1 MVWASRWSVA
11 HSIGKFFL
19 CYIILFSS
27 ETSAPGSPGNYL
39 YYNKVYIYIYNKRT
53 RFGVLCFFVS
63 LVKRM
68 VSGFLRFMIIPSRRP
83 TAQRLKELLQQQTVP
98 GWRCWE
104 EANGPKIL
112 SEKNVSDSNSVQ
124 NGNSLSMYQLYLSM
138 KLAS

>member
-39 YYNKVYIYIYNKRT
+39 YYNKVYIYIIKEL
-53 RFGVLCFFVS
+53 VLVFCVFFVS

>member
-1 MVWASRWSVA
+1 MELEDELQRKAKKNEK
-11 HSIGKFFL
+11 HI
-19 CYIILFSS
+19 
-27 ETSAPGSPGNYL
+27 L
-39 YYNKVYIYIYNKRT
+39 YYNKVYIYIIKEL
-53 RFGVLCFFVS
+53 VLVFCVFFVS

-124 NGNSLSMYQLYLSM
+124 NANSLSMYQLYLSM